1 VTVRVAALDAI
12 AEASVG
18 ALAGQLEPLI
28 APTRATDIRI
38 AAMRASA
45 AIGNHGV
52 AYALGAQ
59 LPADLTVDRELARVE
74 VDTLVTL
81 DAEQATADTLRV
93 ALAKKPAPIALY
105 AAGGVAVPAL
115 AKRIATWSRTGDVR
129 VRAAACAALESVADR
144 IAWPALPRGIRDR
157 DASVRAS
164 CLDAVSRR
172 VDISLVG
179 EESERSKLRGSGRIP
194 TGAARAALVRTLRE
208 TTRDRDASVRAAAL
222 GALGHLGSSSQL
234 VGDAIDT
241 VPDLSA
247 DKVPAVR
254 AAYARAVENVS
265 LMRPTEGGRDRV
277 LPLLDDG
284 DPEVR
289 AAAWSAFL
297 VLLRRPFDRIE
308 ADPPPADLSERLA
321 RALKDPSPHV
331 RRAALEAVDDD
342 AVLLRLAADDD
353 DGEVRTRALVRFAS
367 RARRS
372 GAADVLLRK
381 IAASQAGTTDRV
393 RAALAWHLAR

>member
-1 VTVRVAALDAI
+1 
-12 AEASVG
+12 
-18 ALAGQLEPLI
+18 
-28 APTRATDIRI
+28 
-38 AAMRASA
+38 
-45 AIGNHGV
+45 
-52 AYALGAQ
+52 
-59 LPADLTVDRELARVE
+59 
-74 VDTLVTL
+74 
-81 DAEQATADTLRV
+81 
-93 ALAKKPAPIALY
+93 
-105 AAGGVAVPAL
+105 
-115 AKRIATWSRTGDVR
+115 

-144 IAWPALPRGIRDR
+144 IAWPALQRGILDR
-157 DASVRAS
+157 DASVRGS

-172 VDISLVG
+172 IDISLVG

-194 TGAARAALVRTLRE
+194 TGAARAALVRTLRDA
-208 TTRDRDASVRAAAL
+208 TRDRDASVRAAAL

-254 AAYARAVENVS
+254 AAYAQAIENVN
-265 LMRPTEGGRDRV
+265 LMRSTEGGRDRV
-277 LPLLDDG
+277 LPLLDDA

-308 ADPPPADLSERLA
+308 ADPPPADFPERLA

-342 AVLLRLAADDD
+342 AELRRLASDDD
-353 DGEVRTRALVRFAS
+353 DGDVRTRALVRYAS
-367 RARRS
+367 RARRA
-372 GAADVLLRK
+372 GAADVLLGK
-381 IAASQAGTTDRV
+381 VAASQPGSAERV